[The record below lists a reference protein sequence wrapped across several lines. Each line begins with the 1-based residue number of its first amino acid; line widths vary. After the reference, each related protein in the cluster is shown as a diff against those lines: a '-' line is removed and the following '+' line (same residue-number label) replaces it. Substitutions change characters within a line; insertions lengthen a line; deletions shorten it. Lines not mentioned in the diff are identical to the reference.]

1 MQSRL
6 TTVKFLSNHV
16 YLFISIEDNMKSFG
30 WLKHDGKNFGSQE
43 LIDSEKNCK
52 VTTSFIKTETDS
64 EVQAI
69 FDLDIFIRIYLYI
82 FG

>member
-1 MQSRL
+1 
-6 TTVKFLSNHV
+6 
-16 YLFISIEDNMKSFG
+16 MKSFG